1 MLPIFKRFGAA
12 AFGIVGGILG
22 LAFFLRASRPPGA
35 DDSGGATQL
44 EGQSHLHSSKYDH
57 SNCARLLW
65 GKQLP
70 RTVHA
75 LTDKNEKEIDLKA
88 LSEKSGSVVL
98 IRYLGY
104 SCSHCIEQLIALNKR
119 ADTLKQ
125 LGVRVIAFSED
136 DTQQNAVIA
145 KKYGFDPDV
154 FTLASDADNRFGRRL
169 GAVFKEPNG
178 EETNL
183 HAAIVVR
190 RDTVMFAVMDIK
202 PFMAIDSL
210 VKESQRSSPIK
221 SVPTILP

>member
-1 MLPIFKRFGAA
+1 MLPIFKRFGIA
-12 AFGIVGGILG
+12 AFGIIGGILA
-22 LAFFLRASRPPGA
+22 LAFVLRASRPPEEVE
-35 DDSGGATQL
+35 T
-44 EGQSHLHSSKYDH
+44 SHLHSSKYDH

-70 RTVHA
+70 RTVHT
-75 LTDKNEKEIDLKA
+75 LTDINKQEIDLKT
-88 LSEKSGSVVL
+88 LSENTGSVVL

-119 ADTLKQ
+119 ADTLKK

-136 DTQQNAVIA
+136 DAEQNAAVA
-145 KKYGFDPDV
+145 KKYGFDADV
-154 FTLASDADNRFGRRL
+154 FTIASDADNRYGQRL

-178 EETNL
+178 DETNL

-210 VKESQRSSPIK
+210 VKESQRSTPIK
-221 SVPTILP
+221 ATSVAVLP

>member
-1 MLPIFKRFGAA
+1 MFAIFKRFGVA

-22 LAFFLRASRPPGA
+22 LAFFLRSSRPPEA
-35 DDSGGATQL
+35 
-44 EGQSHLHSSKYDH
+44 EVSHLHSSKYDH

-65 GKQLP
+65 GRQLP
-70 RTVHA
+70 ATTHP
-75 LTDKNEKEIDLKA
+75 LTEPNGSEIDLKA
-88 LSEKSGSVVL
+88 LSQGQRSVILV
-98 IRYLGY
+98 RYLGY

-125 LGVRVIAFSED
+125 LGVKIIAFSED
-136 DTQQNAVIA
+136 DAERNAVLM
-145 KKYGFDPDV
+145 KKYQFDSDV
-154 FTLASDADNRFGRRL
+154 FTLASDADNRFGKRL

-210 VKESQRSSPIK
+210 VKESQRTTPIK
-221 SVPTILP
+221 AAPLLQ